1 MNRECQLGEKE
12 KVLSC
17 NGIVKNYW
25 TWHLVKS
32 KEVKE

>member
-1 MNRECQLGEKE
+1 MGEKE